1 MSVKLL
7 ETARTRRLLLI
18 EKKRLKEDL
27 REMRHQRMSRRPI
40 PVQEKLEVKPPAA

>member
-18 EKKRLKEDL
+18 EKKRMKEDL
-27 REMRHQRMSRRPI
+27 RQLRHRRMSRPPM
-40 PVQEKLEVKPPAA
+40 PVQEKVAGKTPAA

>member
-27 REMRHQRMSRRPI
+27 RSLRHRRMSRP
-40 PVQEKLEVKPPAA
+40 PAPLQEKVRGKPPAA